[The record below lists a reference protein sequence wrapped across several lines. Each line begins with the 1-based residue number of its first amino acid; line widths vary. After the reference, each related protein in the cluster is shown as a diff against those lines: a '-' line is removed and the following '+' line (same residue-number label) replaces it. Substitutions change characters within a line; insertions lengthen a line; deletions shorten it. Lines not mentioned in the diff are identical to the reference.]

1 MSPLKTFEYDLGIE
15 NPVIFA
21 NVLKNLWKHT
31 GGDVCKR
38 LDDII
43 KSGGKYNNEKDLSED
58 VKYIYKHIENIG
70 KGLFAYT
77 LSENISNDFN
87 IPEYIKNAVLWA
99 CGVPLD
105 DQN

>member
-43 KSGGKYNNEKDLSED
+43 KSGGK
-58 VKYIYKHIENIG
+58 
-70 KGLFAYT
+70 
-77 LSENISNDFN
+77 
-87 IPEYIKNAVLWA
+87 
-99 CGVPLD
+99 
-105 DQN
+105 

>member
-1 MSPLKTFEYDLGIE
+1 MSPLKTFEYDLGID

-21 NVLKNLWKHT
+21 QVLKNLWNSKN
-31 GGDVCKR
+31 GPVCDN
-38 LDDII
+38 LDSII
-43 KSGGKYNNEKDLSED
+43 KKEGKYNNEKDLSED
-58 VKYIYKHIENIG
+58 VKFIYNHIENIG

-77 LSENISNDFN
+77 LSENVSDDFN